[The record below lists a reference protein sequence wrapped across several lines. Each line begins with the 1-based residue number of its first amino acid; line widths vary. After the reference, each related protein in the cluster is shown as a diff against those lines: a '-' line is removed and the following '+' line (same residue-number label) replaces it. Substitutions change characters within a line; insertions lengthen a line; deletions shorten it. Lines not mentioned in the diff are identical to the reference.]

1 MTVKISNVLD
11 ELRGPLRKLPRIPI
25 GSVWGRALTRTILR
39 LLPSAKVVG
48 VRIEKRQ
55 DLNPAL
61 RIYHPIKRKSKGALY
76 WIHGGGYVI
85 GRASLDDRLCAAT
98 ASELGIVVVSVEYRL
113 APEHPFPAPLDDC
126 HAGWRWLQ
134 QSAAALGVDP
144 RSIAIGGQSA
154 GGGLAA
160 CLIQRVH
167 DSEEIKAAA
176 QWLFC
181 PMLDDRTAAKP
192 ELNEV
197 ENFVWSNRDNAAGWR
212 AYLAQEPGAAT
223 LPHYAAAARRENIS
237 GLPPAWIG
245 VGTIDLFFHE
255 DREYAER
262 LCASGIDTVFMTVA
276 GAPHGFE
283 AWAFD
288 SRAAQAFIGDAQHW
302 LGRIIPP
309 LSVPAHWATEDSDPG
324 WR

>member
-1 MTVKISNVLD
+1 MVAD
-11 ELRGPLRKLPRIPI
+11 ELRDPLRKVPRIPI
-25 GSVWGRALTRTILR
+25 GSTWGRALTRTVLR
-39 LLPSAKVVG
+39 LLPSAKVAG
-48 VRIEKRQ
+48 VRIEKRR

-61 RIYHPIKRKSKGALY
+61 RIYHPTIRKSKGALY

-113 APEHPFPAPLDDC
+113 APEYPFPAPLDDC
-126 HAGWRWLQ
+126 YAGWRWLQ
-134 QSAAALGVDP
+134 RSAAALAVDP
-144 RSIAIGGQSA
+144 RRIAIGGQSA

-167 DSEEIKAAA
+167 DSAEIKAAA

-192 ELNEV
+192 GLHKA
-197 ENFVWSNRDNAAGWR
+197 ENFVWSNRDNAVGWS
-212 AYLAQEPGAAT
+212 AYLAQEPGALE
-223 LPHYAAAARRENIS
+223 LPHYAAAARREDLS

-245 VGTIDLFFHE
+245 IGTIDLFFDE
-255 DREYAER
+255 DRDYAER
-262 LCASGIDTVFMTVA
+262 LRSSGVDTVFTPVA

-288 SRAAQAFIGDAQHW
+288 SKAAQAFIGDAQQW
-302 LGRIIPP
+302 LGRIF
-309 LSVPAHWATEDSDPG
+309 AED
-324 WR
+324 